1 MIVVTTPTGQ
11 IGRDVVQNLLDADQP
26 VRVIAREPH
35 KLPKAV
41 RERVEVIEGSHGK
54 AAVVD
59 RAFKGAGVVFWVAP
73 PDMKKTQE
81 EAYVEFTRPAAEAL
95 RRLGVKRVVSVTGI
109 GRGTAWADKAG
120 LVTASMRMDDLL
132 MSSAAAFR
140 GLAMPSFMENFV
152 RQVGVVKEKGLL
164 SGAIDPDRKVP
175 WTSTRDLAAVAARF
189 LTDGTWTGNKE
200 IPVLGPDVLSFSE
213 IAQIISEVAGRQVRY
228 QQTTFEALKQQFLG
242 RGASES
248 FAQGYVDMYR
258 AKNEGMDNT
267 AISSSTAERTPTSFR
282 SWCEQNLKPA
292 VIG

>member
-41 RERVEVIEGSHGK
+41 RERVEVIEGSHGD
-54 AAVVD
+54 AAVVE
-59 RAFKGAGVVFWVAP
+59 RAFWGAEAVFWVAP
-73 PDMKKTQE
+73 PDMTKAKE
-81 EAYVEFTRPAAEAL
+81 AAYVEFTRPAAEAL
-95 RRLGVKRVVSVTGI
+95 RRSGVTRVVSVTGI

-120 LVTASMRMDDLL
+120 LVTASIRMDDLL
-132 MSSAAAFR
+132 MSSVAAFR
-140 GLAMPSFMENFV
+140 GLAMPSFMENLT
-152 RQVGVVKEKGLL
+152 RQVGVMKEKGLL
-164 SGAIDPDRKVP
+164 SGTIDPDRKVP
-175 WTSTRDLAAVAARF
+175 WTSTRDLAAVAAR
-189 LTDGTWTGNKE
+189 LLSESGWTGREE
-200 IPVLGPDVLSFSE
+200 IPLLGPDVLSFSN

-228 QQTTFEALKQQFLG
+228 QQMTFEALKAQFLG

-248 FAQGYVDMYR
+248 FAQGYVEMYQ

-267 AISSSTAERTPTSFR
+267 AVSKTAERAPTSFR

-292 VIG
+292 LLG